1 MAMMIDPEEKG
12 GSWLSRREEQ
22 EVMVV
27 DKARSIEEKPT
38 VVKVTDRGRTGVV
51 RTVRRG
57 RDERELQLRKG
68 QVMVEG
74 REEEEQGKALMQR
87 RGIFCSPE

>member
-1 MAMMIDPEEKG
+1 
-12 GSWLSRREEQ
+12 
-22 EVMVV
+22 MV
-27 DKARSIEEKPT
+27 DEARSIEEKPT
-38 VVKVTDRGRTGVV
+38 VVKVTDRESTGVV
-51 RTVRRG
+51 RTVGRG
-57 RDERELQLRKG
+57 RDEGELQLRKG